1 MRRRRRRRW
10 ARRRRACSSWRARR
24 PRRPRRAA
32 RPGSP
37 QAPAARSTGPCGCAP
52 RPVRAARAAAPLAPG
67 LCESAG
73 RVCMRGRASM
83 QSWSMP
89 AATSSPG
96 APRCTAGRRAAQ
108 PRAVCTPDT
117 RMPVCRAAGST
128 RPPARLVTRS
138 QADRAPVTR
147 SSAAVASLCC
157 GPDALGRAARS
168 WTMTRP
174 TTGWPYSCRWPR
186 RARLS
191 GPRSPASSRGACCA
205 RRARRPR
212 PRAAAAGRRRSRC
225 RPALAAAC
233 QHPAPG
239 PAVR

>member
-1 MRRRRRRRW
+1 VRRRRRRRW

-37 QAPAARSTGPCGCAP
+37 QAPAARST
-52 RPVRAARAAAPLAPG
+52 
-67 LCESAG
+67 ESAG